1 MKRMKF
7 VLACSL
13 LMGGLAVGAVQSS
26 YVKKVNAEELVY
38 KTLTF
43 SKESNSK
50 AVSSYSDSWS
60 ATIDGFTWNIT
71 NFNNNNNGWNF
82 IRAGSNK
89 AASTATIA
97 TDSIMDKEISAV
109 KVTVDAVTASF
120 IESTSL
126 TVASDKNFTNIVAT
140 VAKDAEKG
148 TMIYEIAEP
157 VASAYYKLTYNCKK
171 ASSNGPIQIS
181 KVEYCYETINP
192 DLPTYTTTFYANDG
206 TEDAYSAVSVN
217 AGQKVEFPEDPTREG
232 YIFEGWYTD
241 PAEGEKVTSIESSPE
256 QDTNLYAHWKQETSG
271 DIFARGDTKAQLS
284 ASYTKV
290 GKVTEKVYKKVTSDL
305 IDWTGEYLIV
315 YEDGSLV
322 FDGSLTTLDA
332 ISNYKSV
339 TISGDEISATENEN
353 YSFTF
358 EKVEGGYAIKS
369 SSGYYIGNTANGND
383 LKSSKTTQYPNKISF
398 VSNEEINIISSES
411 YLRFN
416 STSNQTRFRYFK
428 STSYTNQKA
437 IQLYRA
443 EGGDTAE
450 YTITDATIRYGSIM
464 PKEVYDENA
473 SYGLLV
479 TSGKVVA
486 SQTYSFA
493 DVLEL
498 AEDLDEDG
506 KISAI
511 EFELTLEEFY
521 GTEATN
527 YENIIP
533 VKTDVNGDADENGD
547 FYQFGVRFTDTLKHI
562 DTALCAAAYMEV
574 DGQVYLASETN
585 YSLRTLAEEYLR
597 QGILA
602 DNADAQ
608 GILNAI
614 LNYGL

>member
-50 AVSSYSDSWS
+50 GVSSYADSWS

-71 NFNNNNNGWNF
+71 NFNNNNNGWNY
-82 IRAGSNK
+82 IKAGRKNT
-89 AASTATIA
+89 ASIATIA

-126 TVASDKNFTNIVAT
+126 TVANDKNFTDIVAT
-140 VAKDAEKG
+140 VEKDAEKG

-157 VASAYYKLTYNCKK
+157 VASAYYKLTYNCKI

-315 YEDGSLV
+315 YEDGNYV
-322 FDGSLTTLDA
+322 FDGSLTKLDA
-332 ISNYKSV
+332 TSNYKSV
-339 TISGDEISATENEN
+339 TINGDEISATENEN

-369 SSGYYIGNTANGND
+369 SSGYYIGRTAKSNGLNSSQETKYVNT
-383 LKSSKTTQYPNKISF
+383 ISF
-398 VSNEEINIISSES
+398 DSNASAVNICSSEV
-411 YLRFN
+411 YLKFN
-416 STSNQTRFRYFK
+416 ATSGQTRFRYFG
-428 STSYTNQKA
+428 SNQQA
-437 IQLYRA
+437 IQLYKA

-464 PKEVYDENA
+464 PKEIYDENA